1 GRSIAFLRTLGEG
14 QSDLFT
20 VATNGGAVRRLTHD
34 EAALAGHDWMP
45 DGRSLVVAS
54 NRSGP
59 FALWRVSARGGEP
72 EWMPIANEAFDPAV
86 VGDAIAYERWSVDTD
101 LVLDEEV
108 AGNRPLC
115 VSTSAD
121 RYPDLSPDGR
131 RLVFVSKR
139 SGGYGIWTCDLFDDR
154 ADRLTEH
161 DGNPVFAPN
170 WSPDGRRVVYSMFE
184 DGQSDVYV
192 IDDAHASATPT
203 SPRNLTGVPSNEVH
217 PSWSR
222 DGRWIYYASDRT
234 GRMEIW
240 KQPVGGG
247 EAVQL
252 TTDGGLIAHELSGR
266 LYFTREGESGLFRM
280 PLSGGPG
287 ELVLEDFDLFTAT
300 SWSVGEDAFYYL
312 DRSDPSNVR
321 VVRHDGE
328 RGETI
333 RELGAVRVTGG
344 LAVSGERIV
353 YVRVERQEGDLMI
366 VRN

>member
-1 GRSIAFLRTLGEG
+1 
-14 QSDLFT
+14 
-20 VATNGGAVRRLTHD
+20 
-34 EAALAGHDWMP
+34 
-45 DGRSLVVAS
+45 
-54 NRSGP
+54 
-59 FALWRVSARGGEP
+59 
-72 EWMPIANEAFDPAV
+72 
-86 VGDAIAYERWSVDTD
+86 
-101 LVLDEEV
+101 
-108 AGNRPLC
+108 
-115 VSTSAD
+115 
-121 RYPDLSPDGR
+121 
-131 RLVFVSKR
+131 
-139 SGGYGIWTCDLFDDR
+139 
-154 ADRLTEH
+154 
-161 DGNPVFAPN
+161 
-170 WSPDGRRVVYSMFE
+170 
-184 DGQSDVYV
+184 V

-203 SPRNLTGVPSNEVH
+203 SPRNLTGDPSNEVH

-222 DGRWIYYASDRT
+222 DGRWIYYASDIT

-252 TTDGGLIAHELSGR
+252 TTEGGLIARELGSH

-280 PLSGGPG
+280 PLSGGPA

-333 RELGAVRVTGG
+333 RELGAVRLSGG

-353 YVRVERQEGDLMI
+353 HVRVERQEGDLMI